1 MFNLYTRYQF
11 NFNQLLLA
19 KENYKTLENPSQR
32 ALIYQKMILTT
43 EPNEKLLLAQL
54 LKNLFDNDNLGNAF
68 NTELSKILLSID
80 ETKISSDLLSFY
92 KKIYYQKD
100 ILKQN

>member
-1 MFNLYTRYQF
+1 
-11 NFNQLLLA
+11 
-19 KENYKTLENPSQR
+19 
-32 ALIYQKMILTT
+32 MILTT
-43 EPNEKLLLAQL
+43 EPKRKATLAQL

-92 KKIYYQKD
+92 KKILSIKTFQIQKLNLT
-100 ILKQN
+100 IK